1 MNDYIDQYKIFYENG
16 GYGNNDPVVA
26 AKDMIKQLIK
36 ETKSQT
42 LLDYGCGHGLQYSEH
57 KLHDYWKI
65 KEENLCKYD
74 PAISKFSN
82 LPSKKFDAVINTDV
96 MEHIPIKHVD
106 KTIEDIFEH
115 ATKLV
120 YFRIATGPAKA
131 LLPNGENAHC
141 TLLTHEKWLKKILP
155 HRSDQKVVVETTASK
170 NCGPAITY
178 HV

>member
-65 KEENLCKYD
+65 KEENL
-74 PAISKFSN
+74 
-82 LPSKKFDAVINTDV
+82 
-96 MEHIPIKHVD
+96 
-106 KTIEDIFEH
+106 
-115 ATKLV
+115 
-120 YFRIATGPAKA
+120 
-131 LLPNGENAHC
+131 
-141 TLLTHEKWLKKILP
+141 
-155 HRSDQKVVVETTASK
+155 
-170 NCGPAITY
+170 
-178 HV
+178 